1 MVVVTATIH
10 QEFVYLSPIS
20 RLNAHAVQAGKVAGP
35 SERVQRSHRSSA
47 EPREPP
53 GSRQVQP
60 DANQPRND
68 HLWLEPGPL
77 ELGLWLG

>member
-1 MVVVTATIH
+1 MARGNHNHPSGV
-10 QEFVYLSPIS
+10 FDLSLIS
-20 RLNAHAVQAGKVAGP
+20 RLYAHAVQAGKVAEP
-35 SERVQRSHRSSA
+35 SVRFQRSHRRDEHVV

-68 HLWLEPGPL
+68 HLWLEPEG
-77 ELGLWLG
+77 